1 MIKMIM
7 HGCNGHMGQTI
18 TKLAKED
25 SAIEIVAGVD
35 SYTGV
40 TNEYPVFESIE
51 TCDVQADVVVDFSN
65 AGAVDG
71 LLEYCE
77 KKGIPVVL
85 CTTGLSDGQLE
96 MVQKTSKNVA
106 ILRSANMSL
115 GINMLLKLLKEE
127 NLSES

>member
-65 AGAVDG
+65 ADAVEG
-71 LLEYCE
+71 LFEYCE
-77 KKGIPVVL
+77 K
-85 CTTGLSDGQLE
+85 
-96 MVQKTSKNVA
+96 
-106 ILRSANMSL
+106 
-115 GINMLLKLLKEE
+115 
-127 NLSES
+127 